1 MQHSA
6 MASLELQDVTHQLVQ
21 QFSAELE
28 DMLDDL
34 ISGTLSELQRNVLT
48 KIVAFF
54 DQEMKEHHLEEDR
67 HIFPILLA
75 RGDAQLVEKVQAL
88 KAEHEELRQGWQEL
102 RSWLEREGSDQMDGV
117 ALRASFQRYS
127 DCFAGHLALEESL
140 QFSSE
145 TKSLF
150 QRWDS

>member
-1 MQHSA
+1 
-6 MASLELQDVTHQLVQ
+6 
-21 QFSAELE
+21 
-28 DMLDDL
+28 
-34 ISGTLSELQRNVLT
+34 
-48 KIVAFF
+48 
-54 DQEMKEHHLEEDR
+54 
-67 HIFPILLA
+67 
-75 RGDAQLVEKVQAL
+75 VEKVQAL

-102 RSWLEREGSDQMDGV
+102 RSWLEREGSHQMDGV